1 MARFKRPN
9 QLPMDTLNWLEH
21 RLKSLERQGQDE
33 EAFALRM
40 EMAEWLLGSPD
51 ANLIAPLLP

>member
-1 MARFKRPN
+1 
-9 QLPMDTLNWLEH
+9 MDTLNWLEH
-21 RLKSLERQGQDE
+21 RLKSLERQGHDE

-40 EMAEWLLGSPD
+40 EMAEWLLGSQD

>member
-1 MARFKRPN
+1 
-9 QLPMDTLNWLEH
+9 MDTLNWLEH